1 MTIEKPGNDAP
12 EHVRARYWREHIA
25 KMSRP
30 ALAEAIGYSVS
41 TIGDMEAGMNR
52 ITKKPI
58 DALAMK
64 RYRLLCMTVGLD
76 AEFDWDELEM
86 IIVEPVMLKMWG
98 KLAARSKRR

>member
-1 MTIEKPGNDAP
+1 MTEKPDKSEP
-12 EHVRARYWREHIA
+12 EHVRARYWREHVA

-58 DALAMK
+58 EPAAMK
-64 RYRLLCMTVGLD
+64 RYRLLCATVGLD
-76 AEFDWDELEM
+76 IEFDWDEMEM
-86 IIVEPVMLKMWG
+86 IIVEPVLLRMWG
-98 KLAARSKRR
+98 KLKAKGKKK

>member
-1 MTIEKPGNDAP
+1 MTDQPPKNAP
-12 EHVRARYWREHIA
+12 EHLRARYWRENIA

-30 ALAEAIGYSVS
+30 ELAEAIGYSVS

-58 DALAMK
+58 DPLAMK

-76 AEFDWDELEM
+76 AEFDWGRLRMTIVDPVELT
-86 IIVEPVMLKMWG
+86 MW
-98 KLAARSKRR
+98 AAERMRSKRK

>member
-1 MTIEKPGNDAP
+1 MTEKPDKSEP
-12 EHVRARYWREHIA
+12 EHIRARYWRENVVR
-25 KMSRP
+25 MSRP

-58 DALAMK
+58 DAVAMK

-76 AEFDWDELEM
+76 ASFDWDELEM

-98 KLAARSKRR
+98 KLSARGKRK

>member
-1 MTIEKPGNDAP
+1 MSDKPPKSAP
-12 EHVRARYWREHIA
+12 EHVRARFWRENIA

-58 DALAMK
+58 DAVTMK

-76 AEFDWDELEM
+76 AEFDWDEVEM
-86 IIVEPVMLKMWG
+86 IIVQPVMLRMWG
-98 KLAARSKRR
+98 SVKARGKRK

>member
-1 MTIEKPGNDAP
+1 MTDKPDKSEP
-12 EHVRARYWREHIA
+12 EHVRARYWREHVV

-58 DALAMK
+58 DAVAMK
-64 RYRLLCMTVGLD
+64 RYKLLCMTVGLD
-76 AEFDWDELEM
+76 AEFDWDGLEM
-86 IIVEPVMLKMWG
+86 LIVEPVQLKMWG
-98 KLAARSKRR
+98 KVKPRSKRK

>member
-1 MTIEKPGNDAP
+1 MTEKPDKSEP
-12 EHVRARYWREHIA
+12 EHIRARYWREHVA

-30 ALAEAIGYSVS
+30 ELAEAIGYSVS

-58 DALAMK
+58 DPVTMK

-76 AEFDWDELEM
+76 ADFDWGPLNM
-86 IIVEPVMLKMWG
+86 IIVTPVELTIWG
-98 KLAARSKRR
+98 SEGKRRKRK

>member
-1 MTIEKPGNDAP
+1 MHDRPIKSDP
-12 EHVRARYWREHIA
+12 EHIRARYWRENIA

-58 DALAMK
+58 DAVAMK
-64 RYRLLCMTVGLD
+64 RYRLLCMTVGLN
-76 AEFDWDELEM
+76 AEFDWDELD
-86 IIVEPVMLKMWG
+86 IIIDEPVQLKMWG
-98 KLAARSKRR
+98 RLKARGKRK

>member
-1 MTIEKPGNDAP
+1 MTDKPDKSEP
-12 EHVRARYWREHIA
+12 EHVRARYWREQVV

-58 DALAMK
+58 EPAAMK
-64 RYRLLCMTVGLD
+64 RYRLLCAAVGLD
-76 AEFDWDELEM
+76 IEFDWDALEM
-86 IIVEPVMLKMWG
+86 IIVEPVRLSMWG
-98 KLAARSKRR
+98 KLRVRSKRK

>member
-1 MTIEKPGNDAP
+1 MTDQPPKNAP
-12 EHVRARYWREHIA
+12 EHLRARYWRENIA

-30 ALAEAIGYSVS
+30 ELAEAIGYSVS

-58 DALAMK
+58 DPLAMK

-76 AEFDWDELEM
+76 AEFDWDGLELM
-86 IIVEPVMLKMWG
+86 IVEPVQLRMWG
-98 KLAARSKRR
+98 KLKVRSKPK